1 MGIELEE
8 VLYDSRL
15 EEGLVSN
22 AGKMIVNGVKQAG
35 AAIAKGVN
43 NVVTSSNDAAAASD
57 AKTADAQAQADQS
70 KLDKVISGKSGVSL
84 AGQDKQ
90 TKATVS
96 AVNAIISEIDTKIS
110 ALKNGPAQAP
120 AEGAP
125 EDQVKEALAFVDTLS
140 GRLQE
145 DAQGDSKKE
154 IAALTKFKD
163 GLAKSLQS
171 GVFSG
176 KGLKTITDNL
186 GKLLGDEQKAKALTD
201 PLNQAYSAALDT
213 QYKQYQK
220 KVAQQK
226 EQPKEATPSPAT
238 QPATQQAQPSQA
250 QAPQTPPT
258 KPEQAPTGQAPEQ
271 KTGPEQADGQL
282 KKAQD
287 VIKKCGNA
295 LGQISSSIDAIK
307 SSAPAANFGQPSKDG
322 FYSGVAGD
330 TYIDQVKNIVSKV
343 ASDLNGYVM
352 MKETEEKLNE
362 LARLMEQLKAE

>member
-110 ALKNGPAQAP
+110 ALNGPAQAP

-125 EDQVKEALAFVDTLS
+125 DDQVKEALAFVATLS

-226 EQPKEATPSPAT
+226 EQPKEATPSPAA
-238 QPATQQAQPSQA
+238 QPAQPSQA
-250 QAPQTPPT
+250 QAPQTPT

-307 SSAPAANFGQPSKDG
+307 SSAPANFGQPSKDG

-343 ASDLNGYVM
+343 ASDLNGYVL

>member
-110 ALKNGPAQAP
+110 ALNGPAQAP

-125 EDQVKEALAFVDTLS
+125 DDQVKEALAFVDTLS

-226 EQPKEATPSPAT
+226 EQPKEATPSPA
-238 QPATQQAQPSQA
+238 AQAPQPSQA
-250 QAPQTPPT
+250 QAPQTPT

-282 KKAQD
+282 KKAHD

>member
-70 KLDKVISGKSGVSL
+70 KLDKVISGKSGISL

-110 ALKNGPAQAP
+110 ALNGPAQAP

-125 EDQVKEALAFVDTLS
+125 DDQVKEALAFVDTLS

-145 DAQGDSKKE
+145 DDQGDSKKE

-238 QPATQQAQPSQA
+238 QQAQPSQAQA

-287 VIKKCGNA
+287 VIKKCSNA